1 MHESYT
7 CNTSISFN
15 NTQSGVTFEEPFEK
29 ACLESIYCTCIVIS
43 ATNINILIV
52 MIHEASHECK
62 LLSNFLENV
71 IDLLS
76 MRLCMKSWDLNSS
89 NYLHKLATCIAT
101 VSARRYDSNN
111 PRGR

>member
-62 LLSNFLENV
+62 VLSNFFRECDWPTEYEAVHEKLGFE
-71 IDLLS
+71 LL
-76 MRLCMKSWDLNSS
+76 
-89 NYLHKLATCIAT
+89 KLPA
-101 VSARRYDSNN
+101 
-111 PRGR
+111 